1 MEQVSVRVL
10 YFGLT
15 RPAASTGEETLQL
28 AAGATVRQLVGALIE
43 RHGVAFRESLFWEDG
58 EPLPFVTV
66 LLDGRDIFHL
76 RGLDTPLPA
85 GGTVAQIVLMPAAM
99 GGG

>member
-1 MEQVSVRVL
+1 MDELKVRVL
-10 YFGLT
+10 YFGLI
-15 RPAASTGEETLQL
+15 RGPAATGEETLSL
-28 AAGATVRQLVGALIE
+28 PAGATVRQLIAALCA
-43 RHGVAFRESLFWEDG
+43 RHGEGFRESLFWEDG

-76 RGLDTPLPA
+76 SGLDTPLPA
-85 GGTVAQIVLMPAAM
+85 STDAQIVLMPAAM

>member
-1 MEQVSVRVL
+1 MGELAVRVA
-10 YFGLT
+10 YFGVI
-15 RPAASTGEETLQL
+15 RGAAATGEETLRL
-28 AAGATVRQLVGALIE
+28 PAGATVRQLIAALVQ
-43 RHGVAFRESLFWEDG
+43 RHGEAFGESLFWQDG

-76 RGLDTPLPA
+76 RGLETPLPSTA
-85 GGTVAQIVLMPAAM
+85 EAQIVLMPAAM